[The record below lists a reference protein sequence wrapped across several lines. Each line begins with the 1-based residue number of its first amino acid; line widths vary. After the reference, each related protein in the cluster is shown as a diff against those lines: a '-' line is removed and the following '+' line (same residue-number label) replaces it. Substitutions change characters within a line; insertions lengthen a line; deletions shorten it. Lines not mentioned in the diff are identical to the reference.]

1 MKYVDKKIALMALN
15 AGKVINF
22 DEKTLVLAS
31 GSLTRKRILE
41 QNHIQHVIIPSLAD
55 EESAKR
61 DFGVVDTLEKAEKY
75 VERLSYEK
83 AIWLKDK
90 LENAVILAADTVAF
104 YKSEILEKPKD
115 EADARRIFNFISDTT
130 HYAISGVCIID
141 GDKIKNFSV
150 TSPIKMLEITKEEQD
165 VLVKNPMTYKYA
177 GGYCIDDNFAGK
189 AIVEDKDFNNIMG
202 LPLREI
208 LEYLKEEG
216 YDFSE

>member
-1 MKYVDKKIALMALN
+1 
-15 AGKVINF
+15 
-22 DEKTLVLAS
+22 
-31 GSLTRKRILE
+31 
-41 QNHIQHVIIPSLAD
+41 
-55 EESAKR
+55 
-61 DFGVVDTLEKAEKY
+61 
-75 VERLSYEK
+75 
-83 AIWLKDK
+83 
-90 LENAVILAADTVAF
+90 VAF